1 MWSWHDRSLDP
12 IARVNANAPQR
23 AYLWIHNRLGP
34 ETGIWIM
41 DMN

>member
-1 MWSWHDRSLDP
+1 MWSWRDRSLDP
-12 IARVNANAPQR
+12 IARVNAPQR
-23 AYLWIHNRLGP
+23 AYLWIRNRLDS